1 MDAIDH
7 HGNGIVGDVVG
18 IIVDAFRFAV
28 PGRRA
33 ICDDAV
39 TLLDDYYAHCLPS
52 QNDVSRFVI
61 ELGESSQSAAVVS
74 SRLSLDGFIQPLA
87 DRIVLCGGHVAGA
100 TIGIDCVSDFDSGS
114 GRTHERLTLESL
126 RVTITDNQ
134 SDLILD
140 VENVWKIY
148 CRNLKRAMW
157 YGLRDLG
164 REVAGAGRDRTQS
177 DLRPGEFFAVRDA
190 SFQVRRGEC
199 VAMIGPNGAG
209 KSTMLKLING
219 LVKPDAGKITIHGKI
234 GALIELGTG
243 FNPILSG
250 RENVYINGSVLGLKK
265 REIDGLFDT
274 IVDFAELGHV
284 INDPVKTY
292 SSGMRM
298 RLGFSVAANLRPQLL
313 LMDEVLAVGDVGF
326 RMKCFAHLRKLVD
339 QGVSIILVTHA
350 VGMLQRVASRA
361 IVFGNGK
368 IIHDGDL
375 ETGCTIYEET
385 LGASDR
391 NQDTPSESADQ
402 RANIESVAIINAQ
415 GQPQLQFNTGE
426 TVCVQVKLNCRQPVK
441 HARLVV
447 ALCSAVHGTLTS
459 VSTPHQN
466 VEFDLESPGRVITLS
481 FPAIPLLIGAYH
493 FNVSLMGPA
502 ATDFYHRSSGRGLFR
517 IVGPPVNASGFGING
532 IVSLEHRWDVS
543 E

>member
-1 MDAIDH
+1 MT
-7 HGNGIVGDVVG
+7 GTN
-18 IIVDAFRFAV
+18 
-28 PGRRA
+28 
-33 ICDDAV
+33 
-39 TLLDDYYAHCLPS
+39 TK
-52 QNDVSRFVI
+52 
-61 ELGESSQSAAVVS
+61 
-74 SRLSLDGFIQPLA
+74 
-87 DRIVLCGGHVAGA
+87 
-100 TIGIDCVSDFDSGS
+100 
-114 GRTHERLTLESL
+114 
-126 RVTITDNQ
+126 

-164 REVAGAGRDRTQS
+164 REMTGTGSDRTQA

-209 KSTMLKLING
+209 KSTMLKLVNG
-219 LVKPDAGKITIHGKI
+219 LLKPDAGQITIRGKI

-250 RENVYINGSVLGLKK
+250 RENIYINGAVLGLKK
-265 REIDGLFDT
+265 REIDSLFDL
-274 IVDFAELGHV
+274 IVDFAELEHV
-284 INDPVKTY
+284 INDPIKTY

-361 IVFGNGK
+361 IVFGQGK

-391 NQDTPSESADQ
+391 RQDTQPETTDQ
-402 RANIESVAIINAQ
+402 RANINSVTVVNAQ
-415 GQPQLQFNTGE
+415 GQPQLQFSTGE
-426 TVCVQVKLNCRQPVK
+426 TVCVQIKLDCREPVRN
-441 HARLVV
+441 ARLVV

-466 VEFDLESPGRVITLS
+466 VQFDLDLPGRLITLS

-502 ATDFYHRSSGRGLFR
+502 PTDFYHRSSGRGLFR
-517 IVGPPVNASGFGING
+517 IVGPPVDASGFGING
-532 IVSLEHRWDVS
+532 IVQLEHRWHVS